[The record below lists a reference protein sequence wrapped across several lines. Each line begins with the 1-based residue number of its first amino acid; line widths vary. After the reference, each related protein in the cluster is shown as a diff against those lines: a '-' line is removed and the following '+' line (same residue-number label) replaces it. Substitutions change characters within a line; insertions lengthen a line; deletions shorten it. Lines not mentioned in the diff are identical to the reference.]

1 MGCGKVGYEVV
12 TRIISCLSK
21 RKAIDKELSL
31 WMGVPNRKLL

>member
-21 RKAIDKELSL
+21 RKAIDKEPV
-31 WMGVPNRKLL
+31 GGCTK